1 MKSKR
6 GMENRFWYRPLSLL
20 TLLSLVCYGIHFF
33 FSTVLALACAALMLI
48 LYTYSHLK
56 ELKKLEQWLSTVNI
70 GQTLPPQSYGLWEYL
85 FALLYRHLRESAH
98 YQHRLNHLVD
108 HFKLAA
114 EAMPDGIIM
123 LDIEG
128 RVEWCNHVAE
138 KHLGLD
144 RSRDLNKLIT
154 YILRQPQIGIFLKE
168 NTPNEII
175 FKPRH
180 EKNLVLALN
189 LSHYG
194 EGKRLLVSRDITQF
208 EHVQTVHR
216 DFVANVSHELR
227 TPLTVV
233 SGFLE
238 TMDELDEELPSQQK
252 KYYFNLMREQTKR
265 MQCLI
270 EDLLILSRLENGLQQ
285 QDEKVNIPNLVQLL
299 YQEALSLSQGRHKI
313 DLKVE
318 ADVGVVGSYNEIRS
332 AFGNLIT
339 NAIRYTPEGGEILI
353 RWYKN
358 TNQEQELVFSVSDT
372 GIGIEPEHIP
382 RLTER
387 FYRIDR
393 SRSRE
398 TGGTGLGLAIVK
410 HIVTRHKAM
419 LKIKST
425 LGKGSDFSIIFPNN
439 RVLPIVSG

>member
-1 MKSKR
+1 M
-6 GMENRFWYRPLSLL
+6 NNPFWYRPIGLL
-20 TLLSLVCYGIHFF
+20 TLFFLVGYAIYFF
-33 FSTVLALACAALMLI
+33 FGAVVGLTGIICFLI
-48 LYTYSHLK
+48 AYIYLQLK
-56 ELKKLEQWLSTVNI
+56 ELNKLEQWLSNQNI
-70 GQTLPPQSYGLWEYL
+70 AQILPPQSHGVWEYL
-85 FALLYRHLRESAH
+85 FALLYRHFREHAH
-98 YQHRLNHLVD
+98 HQHRLSHLID
-108 HFKLAA
+108 DFKMAA

-123 LDIEG
+123 LDTEG
-128 RVEWCNHVAE
+128 RIEWCNEVAE

-144 RSRDLNKLIT
+144 RSRDINKLIT
-154 YILRQPQIGIFLKE
+154 YILRQPQISLFLKE

-175 FKPRH
+175 FKARH
-180 EKNLVLALN
+180 EKNLILTLS

-194 EGKRLLVSRDITQF
+194 EGKRLFVSRDITQF

-238 TMDELDEELPSQQK
+238 TMDELDEELPIQQK

-285 QDEKVNIPNLVQLL
+285 DEKVNIPNLVQLL
-299 YQEALSLSQGRHKI
+299 YQEGLSLSHGRHVI
-313 DLKVE
+313 QLNIE

-339 NAIRYTPEGGEILI
+339 NAIRYTPDGGTIVI
-353 RWYKN
+353 RWYRQDTSEK
-358 TNQEQELVFSVSDT
+358 ELVFSVRDT
-372 GIGIEPEHIP
+372 GIGIAPEHIP

-410 HIVTRHKAM
+410 HIVTRHKALLM
-419 LKIKST
+419 IQST
-425 LGKGSDFSIIFPNN
+425 LGKGSEFSITFPNT
-439 RVLPIVSG
+439 RVLPMISG